1 MQKSLNSLEVAKLFG
16 VNVSSVKR
24 WTDAGRLECIR
35 TAGGHRKFLMSHLTA
50 FIQNNKSQTKK
61 INLFPIESPDDV
73 EIATNVLKMNFPVL
87 IDYVEKC
94 ALKSQRK
101 QVQKVL
107 SGLYLSQVPLH
118 QIFDELITPVLHR
131 IGILWHEGKIEI
143 LDEHLATDTLCDSL
157 SRLQGIV
164 RIPNPT
170 RGRVLCLVLPNDTHY
185 VALKMTDYVLEERGF
200 EVFFGGAMPTPN
212 FKLASLFERIQPN
225 RVYFSSTYVM
235 NQKET
240 QMYLD
245 EALELCG
252 MHRSSAFLGGR
263 GFSQLRIDSSAI
275 VRNLQ
280 SFQELLLD

>member
-24 WTDAGRLECIR
+24 WTDAGRLDCIR
-35 TAGGHRKFLMSHLTA
+35 TAGGHRKFLMSHLTT
-50 FIQNNKSQTKK
+50 FIQNNQSQTKK

-73 EIATNVLKMNFPVL
+73 EIATNILKMDFPAL

-131 IGILWHEGKIEI
+131 IGILWYEGEIEI

-164 RIPNPT
+164 RLPDPT
-170 RGRVLCLVLPNDTHY
+170 RGRVLCLMLPNDTHE

-212 FKLASLFERIQPN
+212 FKLDSLFERIQPK
-225 RVYFSSTYVM
+225 RVYFSSTYVV
-235 NQKET
+235 NQNET
-240 QMYLD
+240 QTYLD

-252 MHRSSAFLGGR
+252 TYRASAFLGGR
-263 GFSQLRIDSSAI
+263 GFSQLHVDSSMV

-280 SFQELLLD
+280 SFSELLLD